1 VPGGSCG
8 RRYNPLE
15 SVTTT
20 CSPCRLG
27 DVAVTT
33 TSASA
38 TLVAASI
45 TFPVST
51 PLPWAKAAKPINE
64 VATQTARRA
73 AAKTKFFTGTPLTLE
88 GMEEKDRQQN
98 PLIQTSEN
106 TPLSLFV
113 ALRARLAHG
122 EPPGFST
129 SCPCA
134 FCRRLRG
141 RTAEGIRF
149 DSRRARPAE
158 ARQRSLVRLRPLR
171 GPLTRRGLNGPMLG
185 DREIAARKASHRS
198 RPEA

>member
-1 VPGGSCG
+1 MPGGSCG
-8 RRYNPLE
+8 RRYNPVE

-113 ALRARLAHG
+113 ALRARLAHA
-122 EPPGFST
+122 EPPDFGLPSVDST
-129 SCPCA
+129 QGGIGVEGDSAP
-134 FCRRLRG
+134 
-141 RTAEGIRF
+141 TA
-149 DSRRARPAE
+149 
-158 ARQRSLVRLRPLR
+158 
-171 GPLTRRGLNGPMLG
+171 T
-185 DREIAARKASHRS
+185 
-198 RPEA
+198 